1 MARLLQ
7 RNATRRS
14 ELSVKNGRVTLV
26 IAVPTLAR
34 ANAPEL
40 PVSEVASG
48 IFVHAGSI
56 ALMSP
61 DGHVFRNE
69 SDVEKPGMLLAHLS
83 PLGRGQFAQQ
93 IG

>member
-1 MARLLQ
+1 MTRLLQ

-14 ELSVKNGRVTLV
+14 ELRRKNGHVTLV
-26 IAVPTLAR
+26 IAVLVLLTLAR
-34 ANAPEL
+34 ANPPEL
-40 PVSEVASG
+40 PVSEVAPG

-69 SDVEKPGMLLAHLS
+69 RDVEKPGM
-83 PLGRGQFAQQ
+83 
-93 IG
+93 

>member
-1 MARLLQ
+1 MTRLLQ

-14 ELSVKNGRVTLV
+14 ELRRKNGRVTLV
-26 IAVPTLAR
+26 IAVLVLPTLAR
-34 ANAPEL
+34 ANPPEL
-40 PVSEVASG
+40 PASEVAPG

-69 SDVEKPGMLLAHLS
+69 RDVEKPGM
-83 PLGRGQFAQQ
+83 
-93 IG
+93 